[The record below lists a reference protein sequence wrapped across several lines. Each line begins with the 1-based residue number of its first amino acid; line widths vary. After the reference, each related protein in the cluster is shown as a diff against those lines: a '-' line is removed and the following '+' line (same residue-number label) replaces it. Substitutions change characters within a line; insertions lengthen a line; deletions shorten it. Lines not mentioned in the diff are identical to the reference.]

1 MSVNFYTENGFSQ
14 YPQLQKDI
22 SDVKIKVAHTE
33 SFDRKVEKTLLSA
46 VPMFRRVSSFDEKIE
61 NDDIVPAAGLV
72 ALAVI
77 NAPEDLNDLKEGWN
91 HAKSLVTNHK
101 YTQKYDHSKTQH
113 TFSFLRNT
121 LLEKWMDKTKNE
133 KVKSILFK
141 LDENDKVI
149 YDTKFGKKVRK
160 FLGITEG
167 KELTTTMK
175 NEFDQEVFLK
185 EIKANNIFG
194 ELTAR
199 AMKRTT
205 LLGLAALSL
214 LEVPK
219 IFKATGKGK
228 NIEEQADS
236 TVQQTV
242 KSGMNVAAITAGI
255 GYGGAIGAK
264 HGKAI
269 GSLVGMGLGAV
280 FGALISDK
288 AQKLVV

>member
-1 MSVNFYTENGFSQ
+1 MSVNFYTENGFGQ

-22 SDVKIKVAHTE
+22 SDVKSKVAYTE
-33 SFDRKVEKTLLSA
+33 SFDKKVEKTLLSA
-46 VPMFRRVSSFDEKIE
+46 VPMFRRVSSFDEKIQ
-61 NDDIVPAAGLV
+61 NDDIIPAAGLV
-72 ALAVI
+72 ALAVM
-77 NAPEDLNDLKEGWN
+77 NAPEDLNDLKEGYN

-101 YTQKYDHSKTQH
+101 YIQKYEHSKTQH
-113 TFSFLRNT
+113 EFSFLRNT

-133 KVKSILFK
+133 KVKNVLFK

-149 YDTKFGKKVRK
+149 YNTKFGEKVIK

-167 KELTTTMK
+167 KELKTEMK
-175 NEFDQEVFLK
+175 NEFGQEVFLK

-205 LLGLAALSL
+205 ILGIAALSL
-214 LEVPK
+214 LEIPK

-236 TVQQTV
+236 TVQQTI
-242 KSGMNVAAITAGI
+242 KSGINVAAITAGI

-269 GSLVGMGLGAV
+269 GSLVGMGLGAM

>member
-1 MSVNFYTENGFSQ
+1 MSVNFYTDNSFGQ
-14 YPQLQKDI
+14 YPQLEKDI
-22 SDVKIKVAHTE
+22 KNVKSKVAGSE
-33 SFDRKVEKTLLSA
+33 SLDQKIEKTLLCA

-61 NDDIVPAAGLV
+61 NNDILPAVGLV
-72 ALAVI
+72 SLAVI
-77 NAPEDLNDLKEGWN
+77 NAPEDLNDLKDGWN

-101 YTQKYDHSKTQH
+101 YIQKYDHGKTQH
-113 TFSFLRNT
+113 NFSFLRNT

-133 KVKSILFK
+133 KVRNVLFK
-141 LDENDKVI
+141 LDRNDNVI
-149 YDTKFGKKVRK
+149 YDTKFGEKVVK

-167 KELTTTMK
+167 EPLPTTMK
-175 NEFDQEVFLK
+175 DDFGDDVSLR
-185 EIKANNIFG
+185 EIKAKNIFG

-205 LLGLAALSL
+205 ILGVAALSI
-214 LEVPK
+214 LELPK

-236 TVQQTV
+236 TIQQTV
-242 KSGMNVAAITAGI
+242 KSGINVATITAGI

-280 FGALISDK
+280 FGALISNK
-288 AQKLVV
+288 VQELVN

>member
-1 MSVNFYTENGFSQ
+1 MSVNFYTDNGFGQ

-22 SDVKIKVAHTE
+22 KDVKAKVAHTE
-33 SFDRKVEKTLLSA
+33 SFDQKIEKTLLCA
-46 VPMFRRVSSFDEKIE
+46 VPMFRRVSSFDEKME
-61 NDDIVPAAGLV
+61 NNDLLPAAGLV

-77 NAPEDLNDLKEGWN
+77 NAPEDLNDVAEGFN

-101 YTQKYDHSKTQH
+101 YTPKYEHSKTQH
-113 TFSFLRNT
+113 EFSFLRNT

-133 KVKSILFK
+133 KVRNVLFK
-141 LDENDKVI
+141 LDKNDITI
-149 YDTKFGKKVRK
+149 YDTDFGKRIRNI
-160 FLGITEG
+160 LGITKG
-167 KELTTTMK
+167 KELPTTMI
-175 NEFDQEVFLK
+175 NEFGEEVFLN
-185 EIKANNIFG
+185 EIKAKNIFG

-205 LLGLAALSL
+205 LLGVIALSL

-219 IFKATGKGK
+219 IFGATGKGK
-228 NIEEQADS
+228 NIGEQADN

-242 KSGMNVAAITAGI
+242 KSGINVAAITAGI

-280 FGALISDK
+280 FGALVSDK
-288 AQKLVV
+288 VQKLVA